1 MVCYVTGC
9 VVCCVT
15 GCVVCCVCGVLCDC
29 VCGVLCCVTGCVVCC
44 GRYFNDSGSSDEG
57 GEGEEAV
64 RERIAREFRW
74 GEAARESRE
83 EEEEEE
89 EEDDPLDAFMAGIE
103 VSALPPSLRLSPSFL
118 PTHLLLLLSL
128 CRVRLRNRRLRK
140 WLLPS

>member
-1 MVCYVTGC
+1 M
-9 VVCCVT
+9 
-15 GCVVCCVCGVLCDC
+15 
-29 VCGVLCCVTGCVVCC
+29 VCC

-103 VSALPPSLRLSPSFL
+103 VSALPSSLRLSLPPFL
-118 PTHLLLLLSL
+118 PAHLLLLSL
-128 CRVRLRNRRLRK
+128 CRVRLRNRRLRE